1 VLALVSSL
9 LSGAISTSAA
19 PEPTLSFPLEAD
31 ASIKAGSPGGNFGT
45 ASKLEVDGS
54 PLKHTLLRFT
64 VSGVGSAQVLSAK
77 LRLYDVDSSN
87 AGGTFYPV
95 ADDAW
100 LESSVTWNNAP
111 AAGPGPLASL
121 GSVSSGTWYEVDLS
135 TYVTGDGTYS
145 LRMQSTS
152 SNGADYTS
160 AEGTAANRPTVV
172 VTLSSDTVAPT
183 VSIGSPAADA
193 TLAGLITVLSDAS
206 DDTGV
211 AVVDLFLDGVLLGSD
226 LSAPYEIP
234 WDTRS
239 TQNGT
244 HELQAR
250 ATDASGNTTD
260 SAIVGV
266 TVDNAPDLG
275 PPEPPHGSRRDRD
288 LGRASGAVVDRVD
301 GRHRRDRVHGPP
313 RGRRGRHDK
322 RHLVPGPN
330 GTAEHL
336 VLVHGYDVGQRSRL
350 HVEGRHR
357 RVPAGSRRHAPADVG
372 LEPGPPQTV
381 TLRSA
386 RDDDGWPR
394 RRSRCLSPRTA

>member
-1 VLALVSSL
+1 MLALVSSL
-9 LSGAISTSAA
+9 LSGAVSTSAA

-211 AVVDLFLDGVLLGSD
+211 AVVDLLLDGVPLGSD
-226 LSAPYEIP
+226 LSAPYEFP

-250 ATDASGNTTD
+250 ATDASGNTSD

-275 PPEPPHGSRRDRD
+275 PPEPPTGLVATAISAGRVELSWTASTDDIGVIGYTVLREGVEVGTTSDTSYLD
-288 LGRASGAVVDRVD
+288 LTARPSTSYSYTVTTSGNGADYTS
-301 GRHRRDRVHGPP
+301 
-313 RGRRGRHDK
+313 K
-322 RHLVPGPN
+322 E
-330 GTAEHL
+330 GTAGFRPE
-336 VLVHGYDVGQRSRL
+336 VV
-350 HVEGRHR
+350 
-357 RVPAGSRRHAPADVG
+357 
-372 LEPGPPQTV
+372 V
-381 TLRSA
+381 TLR
-386 RDDDGWPR
+386 P
-394 RRSRCLSPRTA
+394 T